1 MFQPFT
7 NNTGV
12 KNCQLT
18 KIEVTSD
25 NDITGTYTLDTTTG
39 ELTGSASGKSITM
52 TTKGSGSYANG
63 FPLTNSTADLAT
75 NGAYVV
81 IRPGRHALTVRYW
94 IKDYATK
101 R

>member
-1 MFQPFT
+1 MAYLTSVSIIRQLSCVQPFT
-7 NNTGV
+7 NNTGI

-52 TTKGSGSYANG
+52 TNKG
-63 FPLTNSTADLAT
+63 
-75 NGAYVV
+75 
-81 IRPGRHALTVRYW
+81 
-94 IKDYATK
+94 
-101 R
+101 